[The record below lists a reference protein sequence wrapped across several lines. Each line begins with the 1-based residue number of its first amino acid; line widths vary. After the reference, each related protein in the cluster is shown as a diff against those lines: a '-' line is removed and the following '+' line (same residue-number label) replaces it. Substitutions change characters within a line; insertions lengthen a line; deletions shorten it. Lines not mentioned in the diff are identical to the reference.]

1 MKKKIEKDLINFFK
15 KKNKNIKITFKTDL
29 LLNGLLD
36 SITFLELILLLE
48 KNFSFK
54 FKKKVNRL
62 NDFRSIQKI
71 YFILKKYFLLQD
83 HKFFN

>member
-62 NDFRSIQKI
+62 NDFSSIQKI
-71 YFILKKYFLLQD
+71 YFILKDEKKK
-83 HKFFN
+83 HWWS